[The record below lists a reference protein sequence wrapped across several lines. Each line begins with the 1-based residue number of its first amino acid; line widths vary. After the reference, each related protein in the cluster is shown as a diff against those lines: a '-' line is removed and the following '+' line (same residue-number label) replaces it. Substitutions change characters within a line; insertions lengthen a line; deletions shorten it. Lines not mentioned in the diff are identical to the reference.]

1 MSSFLSGLG
10 STLGGMVGI
19 KHQEAGRG
27 GWALGRR
34 WPHAVTVS
42 SASGRRPMPYS
53 LPTRQ
58 AAALTEVSDTANYD
72 HFWTA
77 IIRHGRPSIKFR
89 QSGEDRKWGSRDHE
103 NHTVMDCVQN
113 RWASC
118 SSEQCQSAQWQAGP
132 AAWEAVSTHPGS
144 HVGGTTPPHAQQF
157 GGRAPRWVGGWTGGG
172 QSSLPAENWW
182 HLLWF

>member
-1 MSSFLSGLG
+1 M
-10 STLGGMVGI
+10 GI

-34 WPHAVTVS
+34 WPRAVTVS

-72 HFWTA
+72 HFRTA

-103 NHTVMDCVQN
+103 NHTVMDCVKTDGLP
-113 RWASC
+113 APL
-118 SSEQCQSAQWQAGP
+118 SS
-132 AAWEAVSTHPGS
+132 V
-144 HVGGTTPPHAQQF
+144 
-157 GGRAPRWVGGWTGGG
+157 
-172 QSSLPAENWW
+172 SLPSGRQDR
-182 HLLWF
+182 LPGKG